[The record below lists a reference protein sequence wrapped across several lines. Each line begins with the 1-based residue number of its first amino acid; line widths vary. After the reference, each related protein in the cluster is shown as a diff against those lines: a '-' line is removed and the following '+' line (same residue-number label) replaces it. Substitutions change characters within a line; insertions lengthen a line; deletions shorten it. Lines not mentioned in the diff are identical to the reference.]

1 MIRVFN
7 PTDRDFTSNGDA
19 VIVPIKARVKNNV
32 NGEFTLE
39 LTAESRFYD
48 YLTQGNIIIA
58 PTPQGEQAFRINN
71 QVQRKGDRI
80 TVKARHVFY
89 DCENLVIADSYAVDL
104 TCEQAL
110 NHFNAATDSISP
122 FKMHSDVT
130 GLNTFRCVRKSLGE
144 AIGTVIERWGGYLVR
159 NNWDISVNKSIGRDL
174 GVTIR
179 YAKNLNELTASYD
192 FSGVAT
198 KILPVGKDG
207 ILLPELY
214 VYSTVQYSTPYT
226 KAVTISQ
233 DINEDDYT
241 TEEEYQAAVIADL
254 RAQAQTL
261 VNKTCYPVIT
271 YSLKG
276 KPEKVQDIGDV
287 IQVIDER
294 IGVNIT
300 TQVIGYEWD
309 IITESYANLTFGN
322 FGNTLSG
329 LMAKVNSNT
338 KGIVQES
345 VGEVKTE
352 VKNSIDK
359 IYDLLQGSYVVYR
372 GYDILLL
379 DTIPIGA
386 ATHVIKFSKDG
397 ILVSNNGVNG
407 TFTKVYD
414 ITTQRLSVPSISLN
428 GADLGTTLNSKLEAT
443 DLVAGQNITI
453 TRNGRKQIISAASG
467 SLKYFKETNK
477 SLYGVQD
484 LSTPRFVC
492 DPDYYFD
499 YAVTEHLGQ
508 VSDPKIPIRKANDI
522 PCIACSSDFLLPGK
536 TIPFDA
542 NTVGWLYGGGII
554 WVSPDPEGTRY
565 IVSDTD
571 GTDVFEGGYFYG
583 NNHVPNDARLSNY
596 AYQFTYADTT
606 WYASCYAY
614 NSGMNFTALVNDGH
628 IIRNDWQSM
637 GEDTFAK
644 AVARLMNGVNIAVNK
659 TAYSGLSRTT
669 DLALFIGGTD
679 ANGTDAPIKFYGD
692 GSYEGI
698 AEDKQDKLTAGANI
712 HIAQDGTISATDTTY
727 SAFVGTD
734 GQTAGSAGLVPA
746 PTVNDANKY
755 LKGDGTWA
763 AGGGGGSSVIA
774 NPSGTPTETLQTVE
788 IDGTIYEIEGGA
800 SGGGGISSEIIEI
813 ATGDGTTSR
822 TFTFSQTPK
831 RIAISWYEGDGV
843 SDWASS
849 YTFTWGDHRAYG
861 FGGNSNS
868 ATSGQYPKVA
878 SITYGQNGKSFTIT
892 APNAGSACNSSGA
905 NDHGYLWADYGNGGA
920 GGIESLADYTW
931 TEILSTNGASGAL
944 PSNYN
949 KLLFMAYYA
958 GTVQVYK
965 VIDVAEMKKAMTE
978 TSATKYSMS
987 WAWND
992 NHGNYDTS
1000 YFYYDGTNVSIASGY
1015 SGVGCKLFAANVNS
1029 SGSNV
1034 RYSTDEQVAGEWIDG
1049 RPIYM
1054 KCFQLSNYQL
1064 ARSAWTIIND
1074 VEVPNIDDVIEITVS
1089 GYDNANNQYPALGG
1103 LLSMRFNGNKLQYY
1117 LNVDYPIYVKT
1128 IILRYTKTTD

>member
-1 MIRVFN
+1 MIKVFKA
-7 PTDRDFTSNGDA
+7 TDRDFTSNGDA

-39 LTAESRFYD
+39 LTTESRFYD

-89 DCENLVIADSYAVDL
+89 DSENLVIADSYAVDL

-110 NHFNAATDSISP
+110 NHFNAATDSTSP
-122 FKMHSDVT
+122 FTMHSDIT
-130 GLNTFRCVRKSLGE
+130 DLNTFRCVRKSLGE

-226 KAVTISQ
+226 KAVTINQ

-241 TEEEYQAAVIADL
+241 TEEEYQAAVITDL

-397 ILVSNNGVNG
+397 ILVSNNGVDG

-428 GADLGTTLNSKLEAT
+428 GADLGTTLNKKLEAM
-443 DLVAGQNITI
+443 DILAGSNISIRQDGNKVT
-453 TRNGRKQIISAASG
+453 ISAAGSKGGNKVYAGIDVPSASIGAEDDLYLQLGVKTEDILAADRFEGLSSG
-467 SLKYFKETNK
+467 SHVT
-477 SLYGVQD
+477 SL
-484 LSTPRFVC
+484 
-492 DPDYYFD
+492 
-499 YAVTEHLGQ
+499 
-508 VSDPKIPIRKANDI
+508 
-522 PCIACSSDFLLPGK
+522 SDFVRTARNKFSFVISG
-536 TIPFDA
+536 
-542 NTVGWLYGGGII
+542 N
-554 WVSPDPEGTRY
+554 PD
-565 IVSDTD
+565 S
-571 GTDVFEGGYFYG
+571 YG
-583 NNHVPNDARLSNY
+583 NGETGI
-596 AYQFTYADTT
+596 FTLDGLVVGNTYHIEYDVQ
-606 WYASCYAY
+606 Y
-614 NSGMNFTALVNDGH
+614 NSGA
-628 IIRNDWQSM
+628 
-637 GEDTFAK
+637 TFP
-644 AVARLMNGVNIAVNK
+644 
-659 TAYSGLSRTT
+659 YSGHDEGLRICDTYIAHPLNTSLNHVSGDFTYT
-669 DLALFIGGTD
+669 
-679 ANGTDAPIKFYGD
+679 ANGTAKFCFWLIRDDTNFTCTITNLIITGNYYDGIDEIYGKIS
-692 GSYEGI
+692 GKWEKYEGG
-698 AEDKQDKLTAGANI
+698 ETY
-712 HIAQDGTISATDTTY
+712 TD
-727 SAFVGTD
+727 FVGTD
-734 GQTAGSAGLVPA
+734 GTTDGASGLVPA
-746 PTVNDANKY
+746 PTTADVDKV
-755 LKGDGTWA
+755 LKSDGTWGT
-763 AGGGGGSSVIA
+763 AGADVSITPSLQSGSKVAEYEINGVAGVLYSLTNTTGDYYNPIIYSTEEREVGVWTDGKPLYQKTIEYT
-774 NPSGTPTETLQTVE
+774 PSGSLSSDVV
-788 IDGTIYEIEGGA
+788 IDTISNLERAMIVDAFAYKSADNRGVFLPNF
-800 SGGGGISSEIIEI
+800 
-813 ATGDGTTSR
+813 DGNAR
-822 TFTFSQTPK
+822 NFL
-831 RIAISWYEGDGV
+831 ISW
-843 SDWASS
+843 
-849 YTFTWGDHRAYG
+849 
-861 FGGNSNS
+861 NSN
-868 ATSGQYPKVA
+868 GQLILAVRSDIWDSSWAFYVTVRYTKTTDV
-878 SITYGQNGKSFTIT
+878 
-892 APNAGSACNSSGA
+892 AGSGS
-905 NDHGYLWADYGNGGA
+905 
-920 GGIESLADYTW
+920 
-931 TEILSTNGASGAL
+931 
-944 PSNYN
+944 YN
-949 KLLFMAYYA
+949 TL
-958 GTVQVYK
+958 GVPTV
-965 VIDVAEMKKAMTE
+965 
-978 TSATKYSMS
+978 
-987 WAWND
+987 
-992 NHGNYDTS
+992 H
-1000 YFYYDGTNVSIASGY
+1000 
-1015 SGVGCKLFAANVNS
+1015 
-1029 SGSNV
+1029 
-1034 RYSTDEQVAGEWIDG
+1034 YSTDEQVIGTWIDG
-1049 RPIYM
+1049 KPLYRKIYTGLNVMPAYNYWTDMVATPTNMDIYIGSDIMICENANGNIDLNHTGLEIAFSKSDGMIRASYNQNANLRPINI
-1054 KCFQLSNYQL
+1054 LSIQ
-1064 ARSAWTIIND
+1064 
-1074 VEVPNIDDVIEITVS
+1074 
-1089 GYDNANNQYPALGG
+1089 
-1103 LLSMRFNGNKLQYY
+1103 
-1117 LNVDYPIYVKT
+1117 
-1128 IILRYTKTTD
+1128 YTKTTD

>member
-1 MIRVFN
+1 MIRVFK
-7 PTDRDFTSNGDA
+7 PTDRDYTSNGDA

-110 NHFNAATDSISP
+110 NHFNAATDSTSP
-122 FKMHSDVT
+122 FTMHSDIT
-130 GLNTFRCVRKSLGE
+130 DLNTFRCVRKSLGE

-159 NNWDISVNKSIGRDL
+159 DNWDISVNKSIGRDL

-179 YAKNLNELTASYD
+179 YAKNLNELTASYE

-214 VYSTVQYSTPYT
+214 VYSDVQYSTPYT
-226 KAVTISQ
+226 KAVTINQ

-329 LMAKVNSNT
+329 LMTKVNSNT

-397 ILVSNNGVNG
+397 ILVSNNGADG
-407 TFTKVYD
+407 TFSKVYD
-414 ITTQRLSVPSISLN
+414 ITTQRLSVPNISLN
-428 GADLGTTLNSKLEAT
+428 GADLGATLNNKLEAT
-443 DLVAGQNITI
+443 DLVAGRNVTI
-453 TRNGRKQIISAASG
+453 TQNGRKQIINAASG

-477 SLYGVQD
+477 SLYGEQD

-499 YAVTEHLGQ
+499 YKVTEHIG
-508 VSDPKIPIRKANDI
+508 NDQPYCFVEKDNDL
-522 PCIACSSDFLLPGK
+522 PCIACASDFLTNGGDM
-536 TIPFDA
+536 PFTPT
-542 NTVGWLYGGGII
+542 TVGRTYTGAIIFISTNADATKHTIYDGNGNLIYNAGYYRGNVAVYDDNNYMLYK
-554 WVSPDPEGTRY
+554 
-565 IVSDTD
+565 
-571 GTDVFEGGYFYG
+571 
-583 NNHVPNDARLSNY
+583 NY
-596 AYQFTYADTT
+596 AYEFTFNNAT
-606 WYASCYAY
+606 WYASCFVYVHGSNWMAH
-614 NSGMNFTALVNDGH
+614 THDGH
-628 IIRNDWQSM
+628 ILYNM
-637 GEDTFAK
+637 FAAEAPATMAQ
-644 AVARLMNGVNIAVNK
+644 AVNNIMNGVNIAVNR

-669 DLALFIGGTD
+669 NLAFFAGATNV
-679 ANGTDAPIKFYGD
+679 NGTDAPLKIYGD
-692 GSYEGI
+692 GTYEGI
-698 AEDKQDKLTAGANI
+698 GDDKQDKLTAGDNI
-712 HIAQDGTISATDTTY
+712 HIAPDGTISATDTTY
-727 SAFVGTD
+727 SAFTGTD
-734 GQTAGSAGLVPA
+734 GQTAGAAGLVPA
-746 PTVNDANKY
+746 PTVNDADKY

-774 NPSGTPTETLQTVE
+774 NPSGTPTDTLQTVE

-800 SGGGGISSEIIEI
+800 GGGG
-813 ATGDGTTSR
+813 
-822 TFTFSQTPK
+822 
-831 RIAISWYEGDGV
+831 
-843 SDWASS
+843 
-849 YTFTWGDHRAYG
+849 
-861 FGGNSNS
+861 GGM
-868 ATSGQYPKVA
+868 
-878 SITYGQNGKSFTIT
+878 
-892 APNAGSACNSSGA
+892 
-905 NDHGYLWADYGNGGA
+905 
-920 GGIESLADYTW
+920 ESLADYTW

-949 KLLFMAYYA
+949 KLLYIAYYA

-978 TSATKYSMS
+978 ISATKYSIS
-987 WAWND
+987 WSWND

-1000 YFYYDGTNVSIASGY
+1000 YFYYDGTNISIASGY
-1015 SGVGCKLFAANVNS
+1015 SGVGCKLFGANVSASGNS
-1029 SGSNV
+1029 ELITFG
-1034 RYSTDEQVAGEWIDG
+1034 AGDG
-1049 RPIYM
+1049 TTSRT
-1054 KCFQLSNYQL
+1054 FQLSKTPKKITMAYFEGNDDNGWASQYTL
-1064 ARSAWTIIND
+1064 IWGVARAFGTGTGSPANTGGEAKTVGITYGADNKSFTVNASNVGSAMNTTSGHGYLM
-1074 VEVPNIDDVIEITVS
+1074 VE
-1089 GYDNANNQYPALGG
+1089 Y
-1103 LLSMRFNGNKLQYY
+1103 
-1117 LNVDYPIYVKT
+1117 
-1128 IILRYTKTTD
+1128 